1 MNRQL
6 SMTEGKIGPALLNF
20 AVPVLM
26 SGFLQ
31 ALYGAVDL
39 LVVGRYD
46 SSAAVSAVATG
57 SQLMQTITGAVL
69 GLSMGGTV
77 LIGHAIGEKEPE
89 KAARAVGSLAVL
101 FAVIA
106 AVCTA
111 FMTLATSWVTGLL
124 HTPREAFAYARQ
136 YILICS
142 CGIPFIIGY
151 NVVSSI
157 FRGIGDSKTPM
168 YLVAAACLVNVA
180 LDFFLVGKMGMGAG
194 GAALATIAAQG
205 ISFLLS
211 LLIIAGRGFPFA
223 FGRRHFKPDAHAVK
237 RILAV
242 GLPLAV
248 QDALVNVSFLII
260 TVIVNTM
267 GVVASASVG
276 VVERLMGFAM
286 LPPSAFAS
294 AVATMTAQNMGAN
307 KPERAWKALKYGV
320 GYSLIFGVAVCV
332 YSQLWPSTLTGI
344 FSSDPAVI
352 AAAAQY
358 LRSYAL
364 DCVLVCFIFCLNS
377 YFSGSGRSVIAFAH
391 SMAATFGVRIP
402 MSYLI
407 SRFTE
412 GTLYYM
418 GLAAPAASMLS
429 ILICGVILTRQRR
442 HARLPGSGRD

>member
-1 MNRQL
+1 MTRQL

-57 SQLMQTITGAVL
+57 SQMMQTITGAVL

-89 KAARAVGSLAVL
+89 KAARAVGTLAVL

-111 FMTLATSWVTGLL
+111 FMTLATGWVTGLL
-124 HTPREAFAYARQ
+124 HTPREAFTYAKQ
-136 YILICS
+136 YIFICS
-142 CGIPFIIGY
+142 SGIPVIIGY
-151 NVVSSI
+151 NAVSSI

-168 YLVAAACLVNVA
+168 YLVAAACLVNVV
-180 LDFFLVGKMGMGAG
+180 LDFLLVGVFHMGAA
-194 GAALATIAAQG
+194 GAALATIAAQSL
-205 ISFLLS
+205 SFFLS
-211 LLIIAGRGFPFA
+211 LFIIARRGFPFD
-223 FGRRHFKPDAHAVK
+223 FGRQHFKPDSHAMK
-237 RILAV
+237 RILLV
-242 GLPLAV
+242 GTPLAV
-248 QDALVNVSFLII
+248 QDALVNISFLII

-267 GVVASASVG
+267 G
-276 VVERLMGFAM
+276 FAM
-286 LPPSAFAS
+286 LPPSAVAS

-307 KPERAWKALKYGV
+307 KPERAWGALKCGI
-320 GYSLIFGVAVCV
+320 GYSLIFGTAVCI
-332 YSQLWPSTLTGI
+332 YSQFWPQTLTGI
-344 FSSDPAVI
+344 FSGDPQVI

-364 DCVLVCFIFCLNS
+364 DCVLVCFVFCINS
-377 YFSGSGRSVIAFAH
+377 YFSGSGKSVITFAH

-407 SRFTE
+407 SRYAT

-418 GLAAPAASMLS
+418 GLAAPAASVLS
-429 ILICGVILTRQRR
+429 IMICGVILAKQQRR
-442 HARLPGSGRD
+442 GNGRAKPRP

>member
-1 MNRQL
+1 MTRQL

-57 SQLMQTITGAVL
+57 SQMMQTITGAVL

-89 KAARAVGSLAVL
+89 KAARAVGTLAVL

-111 FMTLATSWVTGLL
+111 FMTLATGWVTGLL
-124 HTPREAFAYARQ
+124 HTPREAFTYAKQ
-136 YILICS
+136 YIFICS
-142 CGIPFIIGY
+142 SGIPFIIGY
-151 NVVSSI
+151 NAVSSI

-168 YLVAAACLVNVA
+168 YLVAAACLVNVV
-180 LDFFLVGKMGMGAG
+180 LDFLLVGVFHMGAA
-194 GAALATIAAQG
+194 GAALATIAAQSL
-205 ISFLLS
+205 SFFLS
-211 LLIIAGRGFPFA
+211 LFIIARRGFPFD
-223 FGRRHFKPDAHAVK
+223 FGRQHFKPDSHAMK
-237 RILAV
+237 RILLV
-242 GLPLAV
+242 GTPLAV
-248 QDALVNVSFLII
+248 QDALVNISFLII

-307 KPERAWKALKYGV
+307 KPERAWGALKCGHRLFPDLRNCGLYLLPVLASDADRDFLRRPAGDCGGGPVSALLRPGLRAGV
-320 GYSLIFGVAVCV
+320 LCILHQ
-332 YSQLWPSTLTGI
+332 QL
-344 FSSDPAVI
+344 F
-352 AAAAQY
+352 
-358 LRSYAL
+358 
-364 DCVLVCFIFCLNS
+364 
-377 YFSGSGRSVIAFAH
+377 
-391 SMAATFGVRIP
+391 
-402 MSYLI
+402 
-407 SRFTE
+407 
-412 GTLYYM
+412 
-418 GLAAPAASMLS
+418 
-429 ILICGVILTRQRR
+429 
-442 HARLPGSGRD
+442 

>member
-1 MNRQL
+1 MTRQL

-57 SQLMQTITGAVL
+57 SQMMQTITGAVL

-89 KAARAVGSLAVL
+89 KAARAVGTLAVL

-111 FMTLATSWVTGLL
+111 FMTLATGWVTGLL
-124 HTPREAFAYARQ
+124 HTPREAFTYAKQ
-136 YILICS
+136 YIFICS
-142 CGIPFIIGY
+142 SGIPFIIGY
-151 NVVSSI
+151 NAVSSI

-168 YLVAAACLVNVA
+168 YLVAAACLVNVV
-180 LDFFLVGKMGMGAG
+180 LDFLLVGVFHMGAA
-194 GAALATIAAQG
+194 GAALATIAAQSL
-205 ISFLLS
+205 SFFLS
-211 LLIIAGRGFPFA
+211 LFIIARRGFPFD
-223 FGRRHFKPDAHAVK
+223 FGRQHFKPDSHAMK
-237 RILAV
+237 RILLV
-242 GLPLAV
+242 GTPLAV
-248 QDALVNVSFLII
+248 QDALVNISFLII

-294 AVATMTAQNMGAN
+294 ATSSASA
-307 KPERAWKALKYGV
+307 
-320 GYSLIFGVAVCV
+320 
-332 YSQLWPSTLTGI
+332 GI
-344 FSSDPAVI
+344 SA
-352 AAAAQY
+352 
-358 LRSYAL
+358 
-364 DCVLVCFIFCLNS
+364 
-377 YFSGSGRSVIAFAH
+377 SV
-391 SMAATFGVRIP
+391 
-402 MSYLI
+402 
-407 SRFTE
+407 
-412 GTLYYM
+412 
-418 GLAAPAASMLS
+418 
-429 ILICGVILTRQRR
+429 RR
-442 HARLPGSGRD
+442 